1 MAEVYTLFYDV
12 EPKGQ
17 AKNTMDS
24 FGWRR
29 RIHCINDIAME
40 EFFNQ
45 FGNARDKA
53 RRFHYKCL
61 CPGCKK
67 KAINSHLVQQ
77 HPFLESIAE
86 EGKVYQIKDNEID
99 PRSGDFSD
107 SREQILSIR
116 QVLSMPLF
124 CSEHDNN
131 LFKPIEY
138 GEIDFESAQTFLLF
152 SLRAL
157 VSQRYFEEKR
167 QVLYQNTGFGGEPF
181 DVQREYST
189 HILER
194 FDSTI
199 GLLYGDIV
207 SKDYDDYV
215 FKVVDLPYIPVC
227 GSDAV
232 VDENEMVEAY
242 SGGTVVIK
250 PLNVLYITLLPIKE
264 EQIVKVI
271 IGYNKRYVGQRQRQF
286 YQRVGKDNSRK
297 MLLELI
303 LRMKNWCS
311 SPSLFAGLGF
321 ADIYEAKRI
330 KIVMEDGGC

>member
-1 MAEVYTLFYDV
+1 MT
-12 EPKGQ
+12 
-17 AKNTMDS
+17 
-24 FGWRR
+24 WRR
-29 RIHCINDIAME
+29 FYRGIKDIAKCVDME
-40 EFFNQ
+40 EFLNR

-67 KAINSHLVQQ
+67 NAINSHLVQQ
-77 HPFLESIAE
+77 HPFLESVAE

-116 QVLSMPLF
+116 HVLSMPLF

-131 LFKPIEY
+131 LFKPIESR
-138 GEIDFESAQTFLLF
+138 EIGYDSAQTFLLF

-157 VSQRYFEEKR
+157 ASQRYLEEKR
-167 QVLYQNTGFGGEPF
+167 QVLYQNSGFEGEAF
-181 DVQREYST
+181 VVQRDYSK
-189 HILER
+189 HILDR

-199 GLLYGDIV
+199 GLLYGDV
-207 SKDYDDYV
+207 ASLVYDDYV
-215 FKVVDLPYIPVC
+215 FQMVDLPYMPVC
-227 GSDAV
+227 GSDAI

-242 SGGTVVIK
+242 SGGNMAVK
-250 PLNVLYITLLPIKE
+250 PLNVLYITLLPIKDD
-264 EQIVKVI
+264 QVVKVI
-271 IGYNKRYVGQRQRQF
+271 IGYHKRYVGQRQKQF
-286 YQRVGKDNSRK
+286 YQQVGTDNSKK

-303 LRMKNWCS
+303 FRMKNWCS
-311 SPSLFAGLGF
+311 SPSLFVGTGF

-330 KIVMEDGGC
+330 AIVMEEGGC